1 MRPKLVIWSEASLVL
16 ISVVTAESFTKA
28 SGCERSASESLSA
41 RAAAE
46 PSKPQNASVVS
57 ANVLVIIVPPL
68 VKIGA
73 FASRRTQQ
81 TSADLALRRV
91 EDLYVIVQSREETA
105 VCAAAGAPSS
115 GIGCCSSPP

>member
-16 ISVVTAESFTKA
+16 IAVVIAESFTKA

-46 PSKPQNASVVS
+46 PSKPQNATVVS
-57 ANVLVIIVPPL
+57 ANVLFIIVPPL

-73 FASRRTQQ
+73 IAGRRAQQ
-81 TSADLALRRV
+81 TNVDLALGRV
-91 EDLYVIVQSREETA
+91 GDLYVIVHSRE
-105 VCAAAGAPSS
+105 
-115 GIGCCSSPP
+115 